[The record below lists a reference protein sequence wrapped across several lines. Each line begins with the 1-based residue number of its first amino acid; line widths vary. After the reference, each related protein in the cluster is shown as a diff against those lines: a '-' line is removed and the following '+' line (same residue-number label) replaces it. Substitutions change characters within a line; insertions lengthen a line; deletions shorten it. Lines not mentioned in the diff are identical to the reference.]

1 METRTWSYTNAFGE
15 EQEVMEFRI
24 KNGDGSNQYVEVY
37 TLLKAF
43 AESTLNFLKVEEV
56 IKSVPKSDV
65 VPVAHGEWKLNNLY
79 GFKIY
84 DCSNCG
90 IHMET
95 RWNYCPHCGAK
106 MDERRED

>member
-1 METRTWSYTNAFGE
+1 MSRYIDADATLNTIKKYLYETALNNVITDR
-15 EQEVMEFRI
+15 
-24 KNGDGSNQYVEVY
+24 K
-37 TLLKAF
+37 F
-43 AESTLNFLKVEEV
+43 AEDCEEIAKNRLAIWV
-56 IKSVPKSDV
+56 DDVPTADV
-65 VPVAHGEWKLNNLY
+65 REVVYGEWKLNNLF

-106 MDERRED
+106 MERGEDENRSNI